1 MTLLFIIGAGAHGR
15 MLWTLTGMQHGMGDW
30 TQTPPDGVRLLN
42 GVGNVPHIGDPGL
55 TTRAKVY
62 DAYADRIE
70 GYDDPTAVIR
80 ARSCHPSTQVFA
92 RAVLNTDSIVGANCI
107 INTGAIVEHD
117 CVVGDHCHIAPGVVL
132 LGGVRVGALTHI
144 GAGAIVLPNVVIGD
158 RVVIG
163 AGAVVT
169 RDVDTGATVLP
180 PRGTVVSG
188 RA

>member
-30 TQTPPDGVRLLN
+30 TQPPPDGVRLLN
-42 GVGNVPHIGDPGL
+42 GVGNVPHIGNPGL
-55 TTRAKVY
+55 MVRAKVY
-62 DAYADRIE
+62 DAYADRMD

-80 ARSCHPSTQVFA
+80 ARSVHPSTQVFA

-117 CVVGDHCHIAPGVVL
+117 CVVGNHCHIAPGAMLMGAVT
-132 LGGVRVGALTHI
+132 VGHGTHI
-144 GAGAIVLPNVVIGD
+144 GAGAVVTQGVVIGD
-158 RVVIG
+158 RCVIG

-169 RDVDTGATVLP
+169 RDVATGATALP
-180 PRGTVVSG
+180 PRGTVVLAGS
-188 RA
+188 